1 MSHRRGNIF
10 APLAV
15 LAAAALLAG
24 CGDAIKQQLGLGR
37 QSPDEYQVVEAAP
50 LALPPDFHLRPPAPG
65 APRPQE
71 QEVRRQAE
79 EILLGPNAEPRGVP
93 APPRSPG
100 ELAFLNMAGA
110 NEADPGIRQLLNR
123 EGAVLAADDEG
134 FVDSLMFWREGGG
147 EPQGLAL
154 DPVAE
159 SERLRENAAEGRA
172 PTYGATPVIE
182 RRERA
187 PLEGLNPF

>member
-1 MSHRRGNIF
+1 MKRSWYRPRV
-10 APLAV
+10 ALCAV
-15 LAAAALLAG
+15 ASLTLSLAG
-24 CGDAIKQQLGLGR
+24 CGEALKQQLGLGKNV
-37 QSPDEYQVVEAAP
+37 PDEYRVIESAP

-71 QEVRRQAE
+71 IDVRRQAE
-79 EILLGPNAEPRGVP
+79 EILLGPAARQQAGEAGG
-93 APPRSPG
+93 RSPG

-110 NEADPGIRQLLNR
+110 TEADPGIRQIINR
-123 EGAVLAADDEG
+123 ESAVLAAEDEG
-134 FVDSLMFWREGGG
+134 FVKRLMFWQRPEAEGV
-147 EPQGLAL
+147 AL

-159 SERLRENAAEGRA
+159 AARLRDNADEGRA
-172 PTYGATPVIE
+172 PSYGETPVIK